1 MEYSTADYLTGIGQK
16 SFIAELMPKHPVYVN
31 LLPEAARDAIGAVHA
46 DTLPARVMLEQE
58 GFRYEGY
65 VDIFDAGPTLECFR
79 DNIHAVRQS
88 QVLPVT
94 LGEEDPVPDSLTD
107 DILWLVCN
115 RSFRRFSRHR
125 RRGARARGSLAA
137 AGVRRRCVTRRR
149 G

>member
-1 MEYSTADYLTGIGQK
+1 
-16 SFIAELMPKHPVYVN
+16 
-31 LLPEAARDAIGAVHA
+31 
-46 DTLPARVMLEQE
+46 MLEQE

-88 QVLPVT
+88 QVLTVT

-115 RSFRRFSRHR
+115 RSFARFPRDR
-125 RRGARARGSLAA
+125 RRRRPRAPTGS
-137 AGVRRRCVTRRR
+137 R
-149 G
+149 